1 MRRSQRQTTSRFRLA
16 PILLVAFILVPLA
29 EIALLIQVGG
39 WLGLMPTLA
48 LIILTAVIGTWMLRQ
63 QGFTVLSRAQRQLE
77 QGVMPVAEVFEGLCL
92 LVAGV
97 LLLTP
102 GFITDACARA
112 AAAAASGAR
121 AFVPSGRA
129 LSGGARRAE
138 TGWLARG
145 GTASAAGAR
154 RRLRG
159 SRCGRPAA
167 AARRLGRPA
176 MILVRHAESEWNRH
190 FSRTRIDPGIP
201 DPALTEDGRRQAEQL
216 RETLRAAGVTRLIA
230 SPYRRA
236 LETASI
242 VADAL
247 DLPIAVE
254 ALVRERCVFS
264 CDLGT
269 PRSRLTALWPGLD
282 FSHLEELWWGGPDET
297 EASLAE
303 RCVAFRVKT
312 DQLADRREVA
322 VITHWG
328 FIRAITG
335 QEVTNATLV
344 RLD

>member
-1 MRRSQRQTTSRFRLA
+1 
-16 PILLVAFILVPLA
+16 
-29 EIALLIQVGG
+29 
-39 WLGLMPTLA
+39 
-48 LIILTAVIGTWMLRQ
+48 
-63 QGFTVLSRAQRQLE
+63 
-77 QGVMPVAEVFEGLCL
+77 
-92 LVAGV
+92 
-97 LLLTP
+97 
-102 GFITDACARA
+102 
-112 AAAAASGAR
+112 
-121 AFVPSGRA
+121 
-129 LSGGARRAE
+129 
-138 TGWLARG
+138 
-145 GTASAAGAR
+145 
-154 RRLRG
+154 
-159 SRCGRPAA
+159 
-167 AARRLGRPA
+167 

-201 DPALTEDGRRQAEQL
+201 DPALTDDGRRQAEEL
-216 RETLRAAGVTRLIA
+216 PAALAAAGITRLIA

-242 VADAL
+242 VARAL
-247 DLPIAVE
+247 ELPIAVE
-254 ALVRERCVFS
+254 PLVRERCVFS

-269 PRSRLTALWPGLD
+269 PRSQLSARWPELD
-282 FSHLEELWWGGPDET
+282 FSHLDELWWGEPDES